1 MRYTVPPYACCFDL
15 GGLVLGQ
22 LDEVVDDVGIFLAV
36 VGEAADVDLVGT
48 VATAREA
55 DIGIARFAGTVDD
68 AADDQR

>member
-1 MRYTVPPYACCFDL
+1 M
-15 GGLVLGQ
+15 
-22 LDEVVDDVGIFLAV
+22 VDDVGIFLAV